1 MKKFLIVLLIFIS
14 ILFVLGLS
22 CSILLT
28 KQMQES
34 AERLSALEEP
44 DLVSVKD
51 GTYIGREETPLVKV
65 EVEVTVMS
73 HKIVSIEIKRH
84 DNGKGKPSETIIDA
98 MMRNNTTDVELV
110 TGATMSSLVIRAA
123 VINALSQGK

>member
-65 EVEVTVMS
+65 EVEVTVKS

-84 DNGKGKPSETIIDA
+84 DNGKGKPAETIIDA

-123 VINALSQGK
+123 VINALSQGI

>member
-65 EVEVTVMS
+65 EVEVTVKS

-84 DNGKGKPSETIIDA
+84 DKGKGKPAETIIDA

-123 VINALSQGK
+123 VINALSQGI

>member
-65 EVEVTVMS
+65 EVEVTVKS
-73 HKIVSIEIKRH
+73 HKIASIEIKRH
-84 DNGKGKPSETIIDA
+84 DNGKGKPAEAIIDA
-98 MMRNNTTDVELV
+98 MVRNNTTDVELV

>member
-1 MKKFLIVLLIFIS
+1 MQKDGGEKMKKFLIVLLIFIS
-14 ILFVLGLS
+14 ILFVLGFS

-51 GTYIGREETPLVKV
+51 GTYIGREETPWSKLKW
-65 EVEVTVMS
+65 
-73 HKIVSIEIKRH
+73 K
-84 DNGKGKPSETIIDA
+84 
-98 MMRNNTTDVELV
+98 
-110 TGATMSSLVIRAA
+110 
-123 VINALSQGK
+123 

>member
-65 EVEVTVMS
+65 EVEVTVKS

-123 VINALSQGK
+123 VINALSQGI